1 MPSHAYFGG
10 LVQILD
16 KTLAIILAGGQ
27 GSRLHP
33 LTAERAKPSVPFGGI
48 YRIID
53 FTLSNCLHSG
63 LRQIM
68 ILTQYKSHSLNKHL
82 RDGWSIFNPEI
93 GEFIT
98 AIPAQMRMGNAWYT
112 GTADAIY
119 QNRYLL
125 ERNDI
130 EYVVVLAGDH
140 IYRMDY
146 AEMLKEHIFKML
158 DVSVACMPV
167 SLEEAR
173 AFGVIETDED
183 HLIRHFFE
191 KVRNPPPMPD
201 DPERALAS
209 MGIYVFS
216 LPALL
221 EVLQHDHFENESGH
235 DFGKNILP
243 WMVGTQ
249 MRVGAYHFGSDKGRV
264 LKDSYWR
271 DVGTIDAY
279 YKANMDLLKPVPPIN
294 LYQKDWLIRTY
305 HGQFPSAR
313 MVPSATGEVGFV
325 ENALLAGGD
334 VIIGARVIQS
344 ILSHDVRVEAGALVE
359 KSILFDG
366 VLVGEGTRLRKCII
380 DKGVTIP
387 PGVSIG
393 WNLADDK
400 KRFTVSENEVVVVT
414 KGYKFPVPSLSTS
427 TSPPESD
434 TTLLEESELS

>member
-1 MPSHAYFGG
+1 M
-10 LVQILD
+10 QILD
-16 KTLAIILAGGQ
+16 KTLTIILAGGQ
-27 GSRLHP
+27 GSRLYP

-53 FTLSNCLHSG
+53 FALSNCLYSG
-63 LRQIM
+63 LRQIL

-98 AIPAQMRMGNAWYT
+98 AIPAQMRMGNDWYT

-130 EYVVVLAGDH
+130 DNVVILAGDH

-146 AEMLKEHIFKML
+146 AEMLKEHIFKKL
-158 DVSVACMPV
+158 DVTVACMPV
-167 SLEEAR
+167 SLEEAK
-173 AFGVIETDED
+173 AFGVIEIDED
-183 HLIRHFFE
+183 HRIQRFFE
-191 KVRNPPPMPD
+191 KVPNPPPMPD
-201 DPERALAS
+201 DPTRALAS

-216 LPALL
+216 LQTLL
-221 EVLQHDHFENESGH
+221 DVLQHDHVENESGH

-243 WMVGTQ
+243 RMVDSR
-249 MRVGAYHFGSDKGRV
+249 MKVGAYAFGGHKGRV
-264 LKDSYWR
+264 SQDNYWQ

-279 YKANMDLLKPVPPIN
+279 YSANMELLKPIPAIN

-313 MVPSATGEVGFV
+313 MVPSGSGEVGLV
-325 ENALLAGGD
+325 KNASLAGGD
-334 VIIGARVIQS
+334 VIIGAKVIQS

-359 KSILFDG
+359 QSILFDR
-366 VLVGEGTRLRKCII
+366 VLVGKDARLRKCII

-387 PGVSIG
+387 PGASIG
-393 WNLADDK
+393 WNREEDK
-400 KRFTVSENEVVVVT
+400 KRFTVSENGVVVVT
-414 KGYKFPVPSLSTS
+414 KGYKFPSPTPAAFSTS
-427 TSPPESD
+427 VTDPIS
-434 TTLLEESELS
+434 LEESEPS

>member
-1 MPSHAYFGG
+1 M
-10 LVQILD
+10 QILD
-16 KTLAIILAGGQ
+16 KTLTIILAGGQ
-27 GSRLHP
+27 GSRLYP

-53 FTLSNCLHSG
+53 FALSNCLHSG
-63 LRQIM
+63 LRQIL

-130 EYVVVLAGDH
+130 EYVVILAGDH

-158 DVSVACMPV
+158 DVTVACMPV
-167 SLEEAR
+167 SLEEAK
-173 AFGVIETDED
+173 AFGVMEIDED
-183 HLIRHFFE
+183 HMIKRFFE
-191 KVRNPPPMPD
+191 KVEHPPPMPK
-201 DPERALAS
+201 DPTKALAS

-216 LPALL
+216 LPTLL
-221 EVLQHDHFENESGH
+221 KVLQHDHFESDSGH

-243 WMVGTQ
+243 RMVDTH
-249 MRVGAYHFGSDKGRV
+249 MKVGAYAFGGNKGRV
-264 LKDSYWR
+264 SRDNYWR

-279 YKANMDLLKPVPPIN
+279 YSANMELLKPMLAIN

-313 MVPSATGEVGFV
+313 MVPSATGEVCSV
-325 ENALLAGGD
+325 ENASLAGGD
-334 VIIGARVIQS
+334 VIIGARVNQS

-359 KSILFDG
+359 KSILFDR
-366 VLVGEGTRLRKCII
+366 VLVGKNARLRKCII

-393 WNLADDK
+393 WNLEDDK
-400 KRFTVSENEVVVVT
+400 KRFTVSENGVAVVT
-414 KGYKFPVPSLSTS
+414 KGYQFPIPSLSTA
-427 TSPPESD
+427 ESKPIS
-434 TTLLEESELS
+434 LEESEPT

>member
-1 MPSHAYFGG
+1 
-10 LVQILD
+10 VQILD

-27 GSRLHP
+27 GSRLYP

-53 FTLSNCLHSG
+53 FALSNCLHSG

-98 AIPAQMRMGNAWYT
+98 AVPAQMRMGNAWYT

-125 ERNDI
+125 ERSDI

-167 SLEEAR
+167 SLEEAK
-173 AFGVIETDED
+173 AFGVLEIDEN
-183 HLIRHFFE
+183 HLIRGFFE
-191 KVRNPPPMPD
+191 KVQNPPVMPD

-209 MGIYVFS
+209 MGIYIFS

-221 EVLQHDHFENESGH
+221 KVLQQDHAETESGH
-235 DFGKNILP
+235 DFGQNILP
-243 WMVGTQ
+243 WMVSKE
-249 MRVGAYHFGSDKGRV
+249 MKVGAYHFGGQDGRV
-264 LKDSYWR
+264 SQDSYWR

-279 YKANMDLLKPVPPIN
+279 YKANMDLLKPMPAIN

-313 MVPSATGEVGFV
+313 MVPSATGEVGLV
-325 ENALLAGGD
+325 ENASLAGGV
-334 VIIGARVIQS
+334 VIIGAKVIQS
-344 ILSHDVRVEAGALVE
+344 ILSHDVRVEAGAFVE

-366 VLVGEGTRLRKCII
+366 VLVGEGARLKKCII

-387 PGVSIG
+387 PDVYIG

-400 KRFTVSENEVVVVT
+400 KRFTVSEDGVVVVT
-414 KGYKFPVPSLSTS
+414 KGYKFPSPSQDTPSSAVSGTTS
-427 TSPPESD
+427 
-434 TTLLEESELS
+434 L

>member
-1 MPSHAYFGG
+1 M
-10 LVQILD
+10 QILD

-53 FTLSNCLHSG
+53 FALSNCLHSG

-98 AIPAQMRMGNAWYT
+98 AIPAQMQMGNTWYS

-125 ERNDI
+125 ERSDA
-130 EYVVVLAGDH
+130 EYILVLAGDH

-146 AEMLKEHIFKML
+146 AEMLKNHIAKKL

-167 SLEEAR
+167 SLEA
-173 AFGVIETDED
+173 AKSFGVIEIDENL
-183 HLIRHFFE
+183 LIRRFFE
-191 KVRNPPPMPD
+191 KVENPPAMPN

-209 MGIYVFS
+209 MGIYLFS
-216 LPALL
+216 LPMLL
-221 EVLQHDHFENESGH
+221 EVLQHDHFVTESGH

-243 WMVGTQ
+243 WMVASD
-249 MRVGAYHFGSDKGRV
+249 MKVGAYHFGSDKGRV

-313 MVPSATGEVGFV
+313 MVPSASGEVGFV
-325 ENALLAGGD
+325 KNASLAGGD
-334 VIIGARVIQS
+334 VIIGAKVIQS
-344 ILSHDVRVEAGALVE
+344 ILSHDVRVEAGARVE
-359 KSILFDG
+359 KSILFDH
-366 VLVGEGTRLRKCII
+366 VLVGEGARLRKCIV
-380 DKGVTIP
+380 DKGVSIP
-387 PGVSIG
+387 AGASIG

-400 KRFTVSENEVVVVT
+400 KRFTVSENGVVVVT
-414 KGYKFPVPSLSTS
+414 KGYQFPTTPLSADS
-427 TSPPESD
+427 VPESD
-434 TTLLEESELS
+434 PTLLEESQPS